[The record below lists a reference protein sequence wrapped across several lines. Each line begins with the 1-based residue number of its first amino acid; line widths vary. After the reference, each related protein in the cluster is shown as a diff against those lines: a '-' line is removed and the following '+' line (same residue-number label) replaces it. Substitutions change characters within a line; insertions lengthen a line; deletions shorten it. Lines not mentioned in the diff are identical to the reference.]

1 MCKIYATVSHKLLRK
16 KTKSPTE
23 NPVKDKNRQFKEK
36 GVIRAN
42 KYIIRFLSFQVLRE
56 TK

>member
-42 KYIIRFLSFQVLRE
+42 KYIIRFLSYQVLRE